1 MIKMKKQKYKNQI
14 KKKQTIL
21 TNYNKKLNQKS
32 MKKVIVHKKK
42 RDAIILWI
50 NKHIFIEETYIFLN
64 KYKIIITNMALS
76 D

>member
-76 D
+76 N

>member
-1 MIKMKKQKYKNQI
+1 MKKQKYKNII

-21 TNYNKKLNQKS
+21 MIYNKKLNQMSWKKV
-32 MKKVIVHKKK
+32 KKVIVHKKK

>member
-1 MIKMKKQKYKNQI
+1 MKKQKYKNII

-21 TNYNKKLNQKS
+21 MIYNKKLNQMS
-32 MKKVIVHKKK
+32 WKKGIFHTKK